1 MKNIVIVVLILLV
14 ALASGSLFVVR
25 EGERAIVIQ
34 FGKVQRD
41 DQTGDT
47 RVFEPGLHPK
57 IPFIDSV
64 KKLDARIQT
73 LDDGADRFVTE
84 EKKDLI
90 VDSYVKWRIEDFA
103 RYYLSTGGNKL
114 QAEALLKQK
123 VNNGLRSEFGTR
135 TIKQIV
141 SGERSALMDQAM
153 QQASTSSDE
162 LGIEIVDVRVKQINL
177 PTEVSNSIFQR
188 MRAERAAVAR
198 EHRSEGQEQAEVIRA
213 DIDAKVTVMLAD
225 AERNARQVRGE
236 GDALAAQI
244 YASAYSKN
252 ADFYSFLRSMD
263 AYRNSFDSKQDILVV
278 EPDSE
283 FFRYMNSSEGR
294 KDN

>member
-1 MKNIVIVVLILLV
+1 MKNLFIAAAVLLV
-14 ALASGSLFVVR
+14 LLASGSLFAVK

-41 DQTGDT
+41 DATGDT
-47 RVFEPGLHPK
+47 RVFEPGLHFK
-57 IPFIDSV
+57 LPFIDSV
-64 KKLDARIQT
+64 RHLDARIQT
-73 LDDGADRFVTE
+73 LDGTPDRFVTS

-90 VDSYVKWRIEDFA
+90 VDSYVKWRIDDFA

-135 TIKQIV
+135 TIAQIV
-141 SGERSALMDQAM
+141 SGERSALMNQAM
-153 QQASTSSDE
+153 EQASTSSDE

-198 EHRSEGQEQAEVIRA
+198 EHRSEGQEQAEVIKA
-213 DIDAKVTVMLAD
+213 NIDAKVTVMLAD
-225 AERNARQVRGE
+225 AERNARQLRGE

-244 YASAYSKN
+244 YADAYSQN
-252 ADFYSFLRSMD
+252 ANFYSFLRSMD
-263 AYRNSFDSKQDILVV
+263 AYKQSFNSKQDVMVIA
-278 EPDSE
+278 PDSD
-283 FFRYMNSSEGR
+283 FFKYMNQSKG
-294 KDN
+294 N

>member
-1 MKNIVIVVLILLV
+1 MKNLLIAVFVLLV
-14 ALASGSLFVVR
+14 MLASGSLFAVK

-41 DQTGDT
+41 DATGDT
-47 RVFEPGLHPK
+47 KVFEPGLHFK
-57 IPFIDSV
+57 LPFIDSV
-64 KKLDARIQT
+64 RHLDARIQT
-73 LDDGADRFVTE
+73 LDGTPDRFVTS

-135 TIKQIV
+135 TIAQIV
-141 SGERSALMDQAM
+141 SGERSALMNQAM
-153 QQASTSSDE
+153 EQASTSSDE

-198 EHRSEGQEQAEVIRA
+198 EHRSEGQEQAEVIKA
-213 DIDAKVTVMLAD
+213 NIDAKVTVMLAD
-225 AERNARQVRGE
+225 AERNARQLRGE
-236 GDALAAQI
+236 GDAIAAQI
-244 YASAYSKN
+244 YADAYSKN

-263 AYRNSFDSKQDILVV
+263 AYKQSFNSKQDVMVIA
-278 EPDSE
+278 PDSD
-283 FFRYMNSSEGR
+283 FFKYMNKSNG
-294 KDN
+294 N

>member
-1 MKNIVIVVLILLV
+1 MKNLLIAVFVLLV
-14 ALASGSLFVVR
+14 LLASGSLFAVK

-41 DQTGDT
+41 DATGET
-47 RVFEPGLHPK
+47 RVFEPGLHFK
-57 IPFIDSV
+57 LPFIDSV
-64 KKLDARIQT
+64 RHLDARIQT
-73 LDDGADRFVTE
+73 LDGTPDRFVTS

-135 TIKQIV
+135 TIAQIV
-141 SGERSALMDQAM
+141 SGERSALMNQAM
-153 QQASTSSDE
+153 EQASTSSDE

-198 EHRSEGQEQAEVIRA
+198 EHRSEGQEQAEVIKA
-213 DIDAKVTVMLAD
+213 NIDAKVTVMLAD
-225 AERNARQVRGE
+225 AERNARQLRVE
-236 GDALAAQI
+236 GDAIAAQI
-244 YASAYSKN
+244 YADAYSKN

-263 AYRNSFDSKQDILVV
+263 AYKQSFNSKQDVMVIA
-278 EPDSE
+278 PDSD
-283 FFRYMNSSEGR
+283 FFKYMNKSNG
-294 KDN
+294 N

>member
-1 MKNIVIVVLILLV
+1 MMKNLAIAVLVLLV
-14 ALASGSLFVVR
+14 VLASGSLFVVT

-41 DQTGDT
+41 DATGDT
-47 RVFEPGLHPK
+47 KVFEPGLHFK
-57 IPFIDSV
+57 LPFIDSV
-64 KKLDARIQT
+64 RHLDARVQT
-73 LDDGADRFVTE
+73 LDDTPDRFVTS

-90 VDSYVKWRIEDFA
+90 VDSYVKWRIDDFA

-135 TIKQIV
+135 TIAQIV
-141 SGERSALMDQAM
+141 SGERSALMNQAM
-153 QQASTSSDE
+153 EQASTSSDE

-225 AERNARQVRGE
+225 AERNARQLKGE
-236 GDALAAQI
+236 GDALAAEI
-244 YASAYSKN
+244 YADVYSKN

-263 AYRNSFDSKQDILVV
+263 AYKASFNNKQDVMVIA
-278 EPDSE
+278 PDSD
-283 FFRYMNSSEGR
+283 FFRYMNASKG
-294 KDN
+294 N

>member
-1 MKNIVIVVLILLV
+1 MKNLLIAVFVLLV
-14 ALASGSLFVVR
+14 LLTSGALFVVK

-34 FGKVQRD
+34 FGKVQRVEGTD
-41 DQTGDT
+41 ETK
-47 RVFEPGLHPK
+47 VFEPGLHFK
-57 IPFIDSV
+57 LPFIDTV
-64 KKLDARIQT
+64 RHLDARIQT
-73 LDDGADRFVTE
+73 LDGTPDRFVTS

-90 VDSYVKWRIEDFA
+90 VDSYVKWRIDDFA

-135 TIKQIV
+135 TIAQIV
-141 SGERSALMDQAM
+141 SGERSALMNQAM
-153 QQASTSSDE
+153 EQASTSSDE

-188 MRAERAAVAR
+188 MRAERAGVAR
-198 EHRSEGQEQAEVIRA
+198 EHRSQGQEQAEVIKA
-213 DIDAKVTVMLAD
+213 NIDAKVTVMLAD
-225 AERNARQVRGE
+225 AERNARQLRGE

-244 YASAYSKN
+244 YADAYSKN

-263 AYRNSFDSKQDILVV
+263 AYKQSFNSKQDVMVIA
-278 EPDSE
+278 PDSE
-283 FFRYMNSSEGR
+283 FFKYMNGA
-294 KDN
+294 KGK

>member
-1 MKNIVIVVLILLV
+1 MKNLIIASLVLV
-14 ALASGSLFVVR
+14 AILASGSLFVVK

-41 DQTGDT
+41 DATGDT
-47 RVFEPGLHPK
+47 RVYEPGLHFKLPL
-57 IPFIDSV
+57 IDSV
-64 KKLDARIQT
+64 RHLDARIQT
-73 LDDGADRFVTE
+73 LDDTPDRFVTS

-90 VDSYVKWRIEDFA
+90 VNSYVKWRINDFA

-135 TIKQIV
+135 TIAQIV
-141 SGERSALMDQAM
+141 SGERSALMNQAM
-153 QQASTSSDE
+153 EQASSSSDE

-198 EHRSEGQEQAEVIRA
+198 EHRSEGQEQADIIRA
-213 DIDAKVTVMLAD
+213 DIDARVTVMLAD
-225 AERNARQVRGE
+225 AERNARQLRGE
-236 GDALAAQI
+236 GDAQAAQI
-244 YASAYSKN
+244 YADTYSKN
-252 ADFYSFLRSMD
+252 PDFYSFLRSMD
-263 AYRNSFDSKQDILVV
+263 AYKASFNSKQDVLVI

-283 FFRYMNSSEGR
+283 FFRFMNVSNGGE
-294 KDN
+294 

>member
-1 MKNIVIVVLILLV
+1 MKNLLIAVFVLLV
-14 ALASGSLFVVR
+14 LLASGSLFAVK

-41 DQTGDT
+41 EATGET
-47 RVFEPGLHPK
+47 RVFEPGLHFK
-57 IPFIDSV
+57 LPFIDSV
-64 KKLDARIQT
+64 RHLDARIQT
-73 LDDGADRFVTE
+73 LDGTPDRFVTS

-135 TIKQIV
+135 TIAQIV
-141 SGERSALMDQAM
+141 SGERSALMNQAM
-153 QQASTSSDE
+153 EQASTSSDE

-198 EHRSEGQEQAEVIRA
+198 EHRSEGQEQAEVIKA
-213 DIDAKVTVMLAD
+213 NIDAKVTVMLAD
-225 AERNARQVRGE
+225 AERNARQLRGE
-236 GDALAAQI
+236 GDAIAAQI
-244 YASAYSKN
+244 YADAYSKN

-263 AYRNSFDSKQDILVV
+263 AYKQSFNSKQDVMVIA
-278 EPDSE
+278 PDSD
-283 FFRYMNSSEGR
+283 FFKYICDCGATS
-294 KDN
+294 

>member
-1 MKNIVIVVLILLV
+1 MKNLLIAVFVLLV
-14 ALASGSLFVVR
+14 LLASGSLFTVE

-41 DQTGDT
+41 DATGDT
-47 RVFEPGLHPK
+47 KVFEPGLQFK
-57 IPFIDSV
+57 LPFIDSV
-64 KKLDARIQT
+64 RVMDARIQT
-73 LDDGADRFVTE
+73 LDGTPDRFVTS

-90 VDSYVKWRIEDFA
+90 VDSYVKWRIDDFA

-135 TIKQIV
+135 TIAQIV
-141 SGERSALMDQAM
+141 SGERSALMNQAM
-153 QQASTSSDE
+153 EQASTSSDE

-198 EHRSEGQEQAEVIRA
+198 EHRSEGQEQAEVIKA
-213 DIDAKVTVMLAD
+213 NIDAKVTVMLAD
-225 AERNARQVRGE
+225 AERNARQLRGE
-236 GDALAAQI
+236 GDAIAAQI
-244 YASAYSKN
+244 YADAYSKN

-263 AYRNSFDSKQDILVV
+263 AYKKSFNSKQDVMVIA
-278 EPDSE
+278 PDSD
-283 FFRYMNSSEGR
+283 FFKYMNQSKG
-294 KDN
+294 N

>member
-1 MKNIVIVVLILLV
+1 MKNLLIAVFVLLV
-14 ALASGSLFVVR
+14 LLASGSLFAVK

-41 DQTGDT
+41 DATGET
-47 RVFEPGLHPK
+47 RVFEPGLHFK
-57 IPFIDSV
+57 LPFIDSV
-64 KKLDARIQT
+64 RHLDARIQT
-73 LDDGADRFVTE
+73 LDGTPDRFVTS

-135 TIKQIV
+135 TIAQIV
-141 SGERSALMDQAM
+141 SGERSALMNQAM
-153 QQASTSSDE
+153 EQASTSSDE

-198 EHRSEGQEQAEVIRA
+198 EHRSEGQEQAEVIKA
-213 DIDAKVTVMLAD
+213 NIDAKVTVMLAD
-225 AERNARQVRGE
+225 AERNARQLRGE
-236 GDALAAQI
+236 GDAIAAQI
-244 YASAYSKN
+244 YADAYSKN

-263 AYRNSFDSKQDILVV
+263 AYKQSFNSKQDVMVIA
-278 EPDSE
+278 PDSDL
-283 FFRYMNSSEGR
+283 SSI
-294 KDN
+294 